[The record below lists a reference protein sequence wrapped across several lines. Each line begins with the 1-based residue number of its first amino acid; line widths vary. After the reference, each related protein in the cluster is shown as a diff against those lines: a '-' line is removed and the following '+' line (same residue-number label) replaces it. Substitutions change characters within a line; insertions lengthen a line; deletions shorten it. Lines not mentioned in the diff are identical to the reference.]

1 MPIPPAHCVINEASI
16 KAATGQFDL
25 ESVYKLQMPHMGIRK
40 IEGLALLP
48 NLTELDLS
56 SNHISKIE
64 GLEKLEQL
72 KKLTLA
78 NNEIAKL
85 QNLSSLAS
93 LESLRLDGNKIAN
106 VDDVRCLENL
116 PSLRSLHFA
125 ASPDATAAD
134 ERNPLCDHPAYRTAV
149 RRMLPALAALD
160 GERTALADA
169 AGGADDVAMPELPAP
184 TPWFSPADLELDGGE
199 RALSLASSAEWEKSL
214 TDAKRSAQR
223 AKSLA
228 EELASKTPR

>member
-40 IEGLALLP
+40 IEGLSLLP

-78 NNEIAKL
+78 NNEISKL

-149 RRMLPALAALD
+149 RRILPALAALD

-169 AGGADDVAMPELPAP
+169 GGGADDVAMPELPAP

-214 TDAKRSAQR
+214 TDAKRCAQR